1 MGRARQLYG
10 QESSFGL
17 WGPTLAVMVVAAFC
31 LICWLTAAKPPDVQQ
46 SVRQIWEDS
55 ALGQNRDQ
63 RGCLQAAGFVWCEG
77 AGKCIRPWKEACP
90 GGTDFCRN
98 YCAEQKRQEASQRPR
113 NRPGSHSVFCRC
125 AGEDD
130 VERAEVDDKRLD
142 KRDVL
147 LLLACSG
154 SIQPRPCQAKWQSLE
169 LHPGSLW
176 RPRKHRSNY
185 QRCEAAGLAGDLG
198 EEVRPAG
205 AKRSQLEAEN
215 DLEGSSEGH
224 RNRSLESWFSG
235 LQGLPN

>member
-1 MGRARQLYG
+1 MSTPGRP
-10 QESSFGL
+10 E
-17 WGPTLAVMVVAAFC
+17 
-31 LICWLTAAKPPDVQQ
+31 LTGHPSPR
-46 SVRQIWEDS
+46 S
-55 ALGQNRDQ
+55 
-63 RGCLQAAGFVWCEG
+63 LQA
-77 AGKCIRPWKEACP
+77 I
-90 GGTDFCRN
+90 
-98 YCAEQKRQEASQRPR
+98 
-113 NRPGSHSVFCRC
+113 
-125 AGEDD
+125 
-130 VERAEVDDKRLD
+130 
-142 KRDVL
+142 
-147 LLLACSG
+147 
-154 SIQPRPCQAKWQSLE
+154 QAKWQSLE